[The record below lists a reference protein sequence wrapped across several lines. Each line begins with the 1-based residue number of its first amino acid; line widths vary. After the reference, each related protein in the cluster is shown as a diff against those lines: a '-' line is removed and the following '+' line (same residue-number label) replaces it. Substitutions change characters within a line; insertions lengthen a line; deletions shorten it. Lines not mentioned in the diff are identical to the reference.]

1 MLLVPVLIGTILLG
15 RGVTQDASHEGTT
28 TVRLED
34 ENTADET
41 TTTAVDINQDEIEE
55 EILREE
61 CLYKQK
67 RPGFT

>member
-1 MLLVPVLIGTILLG
+1 MTPE
-15 RGVTQDASHEGTT
+15 A
-28 TVRLED
+28 
-34 ENTADET
+34 ENTNDDET
-41 TTTAVDINQDEIEE
+41 TTTAVDINQDDIDE